1 MTPRRLHALAAL
13 AMLSLVPLAWPEEPE
28 LRRYPD
34 SAYYL
39 REARGNDLDSQH
51 LYARRAP
58 AYPLFLRIVPPGPFL
73 VQAQSWLSLACWCLF
88 GWTLRRT
95 AGVLLLGLFAL
106 SPLVRPWNAA
116 LMTESLALSLLAL
129 LLALSLALRRALD
142 RDGAK
147 LRAPRTA
154 LLGAA
159 WAATVLAFATVRDVH
174 LLALPFAALVLL
186 PARLPGRRAEWA
198 RFAAGSCVLLLVLV
212 LGLRTSDA
220 ARRSTIP
227 VYTAL
232 YQNVFSDAETLAAF
246 RAAGL
251 PDSRYPMS
259 PAVEAWIEQGGRS
272 RYLAWAASR
281 LESHRTTWKML
292 APPNASTHLVRR
304 YFDGTARARFRWI
317 ESAARWV
324 ERASAPPN
332 WLWLLAAVLLPPFA
346 WWRTGHAT
354 GISFAPTVL
363 AAMTYLFAFMSWW
376 GAGTEMLRHGL
387 VAWVLYRATFA
398 VALAGWLSQFVT
410 SRTNSR
416 TPPHA
421 HA

>member
-1 MTPRRLHALAAL
+1 VTLYRHTALASI
-13 AMLSLVPLAWPEEPE
+13 AMLSLVALAWPEEPE

-34 SAYYL
+34 SAYYM
-39 REARGNDLDSQH
+39 REARGDDLDSQH

-58 AYPLFLRIVPPGPFL
+58 AYPLFLRVVPPGPSL
-73 VQAQSWLSLACWCLF
+73 VQAQSWISLACWCLF
-88 GWTLRRT
+88 GWTVGRT
-95 AGVLLLGLFAL
+95 AGVLLAGLFAL
-106 SPLVRPWNAA
+106 SPLVRPWNIT
-116 LMTESLALSLLAL
+116 LLTESVSLSLLAL
-129 LLALSLALRRALD
+129 FLALSLALRRALE

-147 LRAPRTA
+147 IRVPRTT
-154 LLGAA
+154 LLAAA
-159 WAATVLAFATVRDVH
+159 WAAAVLAFAMVRDVH

-212 LGLRTSDA
+212 VGLRASDA

-232 YQNVFSDAETLAAF
+232 YNNVFNDPETLASF

-259 PAVEAWIEQGGRS
+259 PAVERWIEQGGRG

-281 LESHRTTWKML
+281 LESHRTTWRML
-292 APPNASTHLVRR
+292 PPPDTSSRLVGR
-304 YFDGTARARFRWI
+304 YFDGEAPGRFRWV
-317 ESAARWV
+317 ESTARRV
-324 ERASAPPN
+324 ERASAPPK
-332 WLWLLAAVLLPPFA
+332 WLWLSAALLLPA
-346 WWRTGHAT
+346 VTRWRTGRAT
-354 GISFAPTVL
+354 GISFVPTVL
-363 AAMTYLFAFMSWW
+363 AAMTYLFAFVSWW

-398 VALAGWLSQFVT
+398 VAVAGWLRQFVT
-410 SRTNSR
+410 SRERSR
-416 TPPHA
+416 VPSHTHA
-421 HA
+421 